1 MIRRSSF
8 AFLALVCACAHPPA
22 NTAGDLPV
30 DRLIGTA
37 HPGAM
42 TPLSQQDSAWVEAT
56 LASLSPRERVAQL
69 IMPWVSGEYAA
80 VGSPE
85 YEQVRQWVQDDKVGG
100 LVMSI
105 GLPLSYAAK
114 LNHMQKIA
122 RVPLL
127 VASDME
133 NGSGMRLGGSYAL
146 PSLMSNGGGTVFPP
160 VMALG
165 ATGSDELAY
174 KLGRV
179 LGAEARAVGVQLVFG
194 PVLDVNS
201 NPLNPIINTRS
212 FGEDPALVSRL
223 SAAYIRGA
231 REMGLMSTGKHFPG
245 HGDAATDS
253 HIGLPVIAR
262 DRQQLEAID
271 LPPFRNAVKNGIDAI
286 MTAHIAVTGVL
297 GDSAPPATVVPYFM
311 TDLLRKDMGFKGVVV
326 TDALTMGGVANRY
339 GATEPVILALLAGAD
354 ILLMPHSVTEA
365 IDAVTGAVA
374 SGRVTQ
380 ARVDASVRRI
390 LRMKA
395 QAGLRTG
402 RLVDLAAVDTIVNT
416 PARSAVA
423 TEVAEKSITL
433 ARDAK
438 GAVPIPAS
446 AKKVLSITY
455 AGVDDI
461 LAGRVFNGELRRGPF
476 QLSQYRVDSRTTP
489 AEFAEL
495 KMMADSSDVIVASA
509 YVFPRERAGSI
520 GTEGGFADFIEQ
532 LSKSGANVVVVSL
545 GSPYLFSAFPSSPAY
560 LLAWGGA
567 PVSQRAA
574 AAALLG
580 EIPVTGRLPISIPPY
595 FKFGEGIDRTATS
608 GHTR

>member
-1 MIRRSSF
+1 
-8 AFLALVCACAHPPA
+8 
-22 NTAGDLPV
+22 
-30 DRLIGTA
+30 
-37 HPGAM
+37 M
-42 TPLSQQDSAWVEAT
+42 TPLSPQDSAWVDAT
-56 LASLSPRERVAQL
+56 LASLSPRDRVAQL
-69 IMPWVSGEYAA
+69 IMPWVSGEYVA

-85 YEQVRQWVQDDKVGG
+85 YEQVRQWVEDDKVGG

-105 GLPLSYAAK
+105 GMPLSYAAK
-114 LNHMQKIA
+114 LNHYQRVA

-127 VASDME
+127 IASDME

-146 PSLMSNGGGTVFPP
+146 PSLIPQGGGTVFPP
-160 VMALG
+160 VMAIG
-165 ATGSDELAY
+165 ATRSDDLAY
-174 KLGRV
+174 RLGRV
-179 LGAEARAVGVQLVFG
+179 LGAEARAVGVHVVFG

-262 DRQQLEAID
+262 DRQQLESID
-271 LPPFRNAVKNGIDAI
+271 LPPFRNAINNGIDAI

-297 GDSAPPATVVPYFM
+297 GDSAPPATVAPYFM
-311 TDLLRKDMGFKGVVV
+311 TDLLRRDMGFKGLVV

-339 GATEPVILALLAGAD
+339 GATEPVILALIAGAD
-354 ILLMPHSVTEA
+354 ILLMPHGVKEA
-365 IDAVTGAVA
+365 IDAVSGAVQ

-402 RLVDLAAVDTIVNT
+402 RLVDLSAVDTIVNV
-416 PARSAVA
+416 PARSSVA

-433 ARDAK
+433 ARDSR
-438 GAVPIPAS
+438 GSVPIPAS
-446 AKKVLSITY
+446 ARKVLSITY
-455 AGVDDI
+455 AGTDDI
-461 LAGRVFNGELRRGPF
+461 IAGRIFNGALRGGQF
-476 QLSQYRVDSRTTP
+476 HVTQYRVDARTTP
-489 AEFAEL
+489 VEFAEL
-495 KMMADSSDVIVASA
+495 RTIADSSDVIVASA
-509 YVFPRERAGSI
+509 YVFPRESAGSI
-520 GTEGGFADFIEQ
+520 GTEGGFSGFIEQ
-532 LSKSGANVVVVSL
+532 LSKAGANVIVVSL

-560 LLAWGGA
+560 LLAWGGS

-580 EIPVTGRLPISIPPY
+580 EIPITGRLPISIPPF
-595 FKFGEGIDRTATS
+595 FKYGEGIDRARTARP
-608 GHTR
+608 GR